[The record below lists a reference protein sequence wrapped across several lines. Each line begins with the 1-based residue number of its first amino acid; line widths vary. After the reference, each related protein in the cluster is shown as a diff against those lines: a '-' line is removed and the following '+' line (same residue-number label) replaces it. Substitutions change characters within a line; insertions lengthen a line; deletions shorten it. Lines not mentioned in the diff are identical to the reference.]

1 METINLVN
9 TMAKAL
15 EPKASSVAVSVAIPS
30 AERVETK
37 LTELNQPTFA
47 GQVLPPEQVEGKGS
61 EKDVIEE
68 KVSELN
74 SFVQNIQRGIQFS
87 VDEDS
92 GNSVITVTDKETGD
106 VIRTFPSE
114 EMLAISAQLNESLAT
129 QDGAGRG
136 LLVNAKA

>member
-9 TMAKAL
+9 TVTKATERKAL
-15 EPKASSVAVSVAIPS
+15 PVTVSP
-30 AERVETK
+30 AEHVETE
-37 LTELNQPTFA
+37 LTELKQQASA
-47 GQVLPPEQVEGKGS
+47 GQVLPLEQVERESSDK
-61 EKDVIEE
+61 EAIEE

-92 GNSVITVTDKETGD
+92 GHSVITVTDRETGD

-129 QDGAGRG
+129 QDSAGRG

>member
-9 TMAKAL
+9 TVTKAV
-15 EPKASSVAVSVAIPS
+15 ESKPS
-30 AERVETK
+30 AVTVSLAEHVETE
-37 LTELNQPTFA
+37 LTELKQQASA
-47 GQVLPPEQVEGKGS
+47 GQVLPLEQVGRESSDK
-61 EKDVIEE
+61 EAIEE

-92 GNSVITVTDKETGD
+92 GNSVITVTDRETGD

-129 QDGAGRG
+129 QDSAGRG

>member
-1 METINLVN
+1 MEASNLVN
-9 TMAKAL
+9 TMVKAL
-15 EPKASSVAVSVAIPS
+15 EPKASSVSVSSIEGVQ
-30 AERVETK
+30 
-37 LTELNQPTFA
+37 TELAELEQQQPFA
-47 GQVLPPEQVEGKGS
+47 GKVLPQEQVEIAGSGK
-61 EKDVIEE
+61 EAIEE

-92 GNSVITVTDKETGD
+92 GNSVITVTDRETGD

-114 EMLAISAQLNESLAT
+114 EMLAISAQLNENLAM
-129 QDGAGRG
+129 QDDAGRG

>member
-9 TMAKAL
+9 TVAKAV
-15 EPKASSVAVSVAIPS
+15 ESKASSVAVSPT
-30 AERVETK
+30 ERVETE
-37 LTELNQPTFA
+37 LTELRQQPSA
-47 GQVLPPEQVEGKGS
+47 GQVLPPEQVEGKSS
-61 EKDVIEE
+61 EKEAIEE

-92 GNSVITVTDKETGD
+92 GNSVITVTDRETGD

-129 QDGAGRG
+129 QDSVGRG

>member
-1 METINLVN
+1 METSNIVN
-9 TMAKAL
+9 TVAKAV
-15 EPKASSVAVSVAIPS
+15 EPKVSSVAVSS
-30 AERVETK
+30 AEHAETK
-37 LTELNQPTFA
+37 LTALKQQTFA

-61 EKDVIEE
+61 EKEVIEE

-92 GNSVITVTDKETGD
+92 GNSVITVTDRETGD
-106 VIRTFPSE
+106 VIRMFPSE
-114 EMLAISAQLNESLAT
+114 EMLAISAQLNENLAT
-129 QDGAGRG
+129 QDDAGRG